1 MAVALPNGSII
12 SIASGYG
19 SPVTLSAITNA
30 NPGVVTAA
38 AHGFSDGDIIEVTS
52 GWARLTE
59 KAVRVDNGTTNTF
72 DLEGVDTTSTTIYPN
87 GGGAGTAREVT
98 GWTQLAQVLT
108 TSSEGGEQQ
117 FATYQFLE
125 SDQEKRIPT
134 SKSAGGLTIG
144 IADDP
149 TLPGYI
155 LASAANDDRVPRI
168 VRIQLANGG
177 SIYYNAYITLNKTPS
192 LTVNE
197 VMACQVTLSFLAEP
211 TRYAA

>member
-38 AHGFSDGDIIEVTS
+38 AHGLSDGDIVEVTS

-72 DLEGVDTTSTTIYPN
+72 ELEGIDTTSTTIYPN

-155 LASAANDDRVPRI
+155 LASAANDDRLPRI

>member
-30 NPGVVTAA
+30 DPGVVTAA

-72 DLEGVDTTSTTIYPN
+72 ELEGVDTTSTTIYPN

-98 GWTQLAQVLT
+98 GWPQLAQVLT

-125 SDQEKRIPT
+125 SDQEKRLPT

-155 LASAANDDRVPRI
+155 LASAANDDRLPRI

>member
-1 MAVALPNGSII
+1 MAVALPNGSTI

-19 SPVTLSAITNA
+19 APIPVSAISNA
-30 NPGVVTAA
+30 NPGVASST
-38 AHGFSDGDIIEVTS
+38 AHGLSDGDVLELTS

-59 KAVRVDNGTTNTF
+59 KAVRVASSLTDSFELEGIDTTNT
-72 DLEGVDTTSTTIYPN
+72 GIYPS

-155 LASAANDDRVPRI
+155 LASAANDDRLPRI